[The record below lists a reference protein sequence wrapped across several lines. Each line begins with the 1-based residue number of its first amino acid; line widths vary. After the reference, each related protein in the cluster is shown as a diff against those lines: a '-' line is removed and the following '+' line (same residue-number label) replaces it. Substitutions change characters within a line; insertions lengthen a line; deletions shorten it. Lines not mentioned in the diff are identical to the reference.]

1 MSKPEY
7 AFWSFVVSAVFG
19 GTWGGLLFWFN
30 EVLGLFVGSVF
41 SVLAFVVLINIDKG
55 SEETEELDYSEQ
67 KRRFNDV

>member
-1 MSKPEY
+1 MSKLEY
-7 AFWSFVVSAVFG
+7 AFWSFVVAAFFG

-30 EVLGLFVGSVF
+30 EVLGLVVGSVF
-41 SVLAFVVLINIDKG
+41 SVLAFVALINIDKE